1 MRVENDGM
9 NGQACTRN
17 LPSDACNRRNFTT
30 GPRRRLE
37 IMLASKQEGLEL
49 LFDGDEGQGFGVRFS
64 KPQTEE
70 NPHA

>member
-1 MRVENDGM
+1 
-9 NGQACTRN
+9 
-17 LPSDACNRRNFTT
+17 
-30 GPRRRLE
+30 
-37 IMLASKQEGLEL
+37 MLAGKQEGLEL